1 MFADMF
7 DGIENGNRPR
17 ETFYD
22 GYVVNAVMD
31 AAYKSTK
38 SKKWE
43 PIELEI
49 WRGKDGVD
57 KISGA
62 RDYNEQYYLIKEETT
77 HYGAKKVILTDKKN
91 EIGRASCR
99 ERVCQYVSI
108 SVVVVSLKEKK

>member
-77 HYGAKKVILTDKKN
+77 HYGATKVILKDKKDRKSTRLN
-91 EIGRASCR
+91 YSPYCASR
-99 ERVCQYVSI
+99 MQYSTV
-108 SVVVVSLKEKK
+108 KKNNTK